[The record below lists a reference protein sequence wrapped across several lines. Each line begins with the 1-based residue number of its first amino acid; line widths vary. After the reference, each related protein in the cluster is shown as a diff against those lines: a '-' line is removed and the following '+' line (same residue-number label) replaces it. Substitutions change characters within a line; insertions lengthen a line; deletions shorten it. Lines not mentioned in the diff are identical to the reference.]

1 MNSHISYFQ
10 VTERIFSFSLSQ
22 DSVSLAFEY
31 YYVNNNNIPSVIP
44 KMGSGEGRMYIDLSP
59 TVVG

>member
-1 MNSHISYFQ
+1 MVRPELITDTS
-10 VTERIFSFSLSQ
+10 
-22 DSVSLAFEY
+22 
-31 YYVNNNNIPSVIP
+31 NNNNIPSVIP